1 MERRVI
7 LTIDDEK
14 DNHEYIKSVLED
26 DYVEVITALN
36 GKEGLE
42 KAIEMKPHL
51 IILDIQMPVMDG
63 FEMFRNLN
71 ENEKTTDIPVIMLT
85 GIAEK
90 RGIGFTKEEMGSYYG
105 KEPDEY
111 IEKPVNPE
119 LLQKAVTKLIR

>member
-26 DYVEVITALN
+26 DYVDVITALN

-42 KAIEMKPHL
+42 KAIEMRPHL

-63 FEMFRNLN
+63 FETFRNLKAT
-71 ENEKTTDIPVIMLT
+71 EKTADIPIIMLT

-90 RGIGFTKEEMGSYYG
+90 RGISFSKKDMGEFYG
-105 KEPDEY
+105 KEPEEY
-111 IEKPVNPE
+111 IEKPIDPDKLLTTVN
-119 LLQKAVTKLIR
+119 KLIR

>member
-42 KAIEMKPHL
+42 KAIEMRPHL

-63 FEMFRNLN
+63 FETFRNLKAT
-71 ENEKTTDIPVIMLT
+71 EKTADIPIIMLT

-90 RGIGFTKEEMGSYYG
+90 RGISFSKKDMGEFYG
-105 KEPDEY
+105 KVPEEY
-111 IEKPVNPE
+111 IEKPIDPDKLLKVVN
-119 LLQKAVTKLIR
+119 KLIR

>member
-42 KAIEMKPHL
+42 KAIEMRPHL

-63 FEMFRNLN
+63 FETFRNLKAT
-71 ENEKTTDIPVIMLT
+71 EKTADIPIIMLT

-90 RGIGFTKEEMGSYYG
+90 RGIRFSKKDMGEFYG
-105 KEPDEY
+105 KEPEEY
-111 IEKPVNPE
+111 IEKPIDPDKLLIAVN
-119 LLQKAVTKLIR
+119 KLIR